1 VSTSPIASDAAAA
14 PPALEI
20 TDLDVPFGA
29 RAGLQQLSLSIDPGE
44 RVVLLGPSGAGKT
57 TLLRAT
63 AGLTPGSAG
72 RIVIAGRDVTTRPAE
87 QRGAVY
93 LQQTPL
99 LFPHLDVAGNIA
111 FALRLRRPRPADLTA
126 RVDAALRLVQL
137 DGFGTRRVQTL
148 SGGQKQR
155 VALARALVAGAP
167 VLLLDE
173 PLTALDPEL
182 RQDVRDALIAASSEP
197 HHPAQLLVTHDLD
210 DAGLLGDRVGVL
222 LDGRLAQLSSPSE
235 LFAHPA
241 SLRVARY
248 LGWPTILAGTLE
260 ADGRVSCA
268 LGRVR
273 PGRMPL
279 VAMAPGTPVVI
290 AARADALTPDPG
302 GSLEVM
308 VEGIRVRPTATT
320 AQLRIGREK
329 FECQTAD
336 DLLPGLVRLQ
346 VHEERLQVFPASPV

>member
-1 VSTSPIASDAAAA
+1 LA
-14 PPALEI
+14 I
-20 TDLDVPFGA
+20 TDLDVPFGV

-63 AGLTPGSAG
+63 AGLTPSSAG
-72 RIVIAGRDVTTRPAE
+72 RISVAGREVTTRPAE
-87 QRGAVY
+87 QRGTVY
-93 LQQTPL
+93 LHQMPL
-99 LFPHLDVAGNIA
+99 LFPHLDVAGNVG
-111 FALRLRRPRPADLTA
+111 FALRLRRPRPVDLAA
-126 RVDAALRLVQL
+126 RVTAALHLVQL
-137 DGFGTRRVQTL
+137 DGFATRRVQTL

-197 HHPAQLLVTHDLD
+197 HRPAQLLVTHDLD

-222 LDGRLAQLSSPSE
+222 LDGQLAQLSTPSA

-248 LGWPTILAGTLE
+248 LGWPTILAGVVE
-260 ADGRVSCA
+260 ADGGVSCA
-268 LGRVR
+268 LGCVR

-279 VAMAPGTPVVI
+279 VALAPGTPVVI
-290 AARADALTPDPG
+290 AARADALTPDPE

-320 AQLRIGREK
+320 AQLRLGAER

-336 DLLPGLVRLQ
+336 DLTPGPVRLQ
-346 VHEERLQVFPASPV
+346 VHEERLHVFPASPV